1 MASDA
6 KYKSIHVEGFKI
18 LTAQQMLHRLPIALT
33 QAKAGNVS
41 KNSLNE
47 IRQVIYSLYEKKCT
61 KINKKIYNNVSSSVK
76 L

>member
-1 MASDA
+1 MVSDA
-6 KYKSIHVEGFKI
+6 KCKSIHVEI
-18 LTAQQMLHRLPIALT
+18 LTAQQMLHRLPVALT

-47 IRQVIYSLYEKKCT
+47 ISQVIYSLYEKKST
-61 KINKKIYNNVSSSVK
+61 KVNKKIYNNVQSSVK

>member
-47 IRQVIYSLYEKKCT
+47 ISKLYILCMKKNVL
-61 KINKKIYNNVSSSVK
+61 KLIKKYTTMYRVQ
-76 L
+76 